1 VRSRCG
7 PVRDTGCGAT
17 ANGRCIGERGS
28 VTAEFAVALPA
39 VVVVLAFLL
48 AGAAAGAAQL
58 NLEKAAQAA
67 VRQLGRGETEAAAAR
82 TVRSIAG
89 EDAVVSADS
98 SGGWVTVLVTTSVPG
113 PWPEFGGWTLA
124 AEATGPAELGGGP
137 VVPAGAGNGGG

>member
-1 VRSRCG
+1 MRSRCG
-7 PVRDTGCGAT
+7 PAGHPRCDAT
-17 ANGRCIGERGS
+17 AKGGRSSERGS

-67 VRQLGRGETEAAAAR
+67 VRQLGRGETEAAAAH

-89 EDAVVSADS
+89 EGAAVAADS
-98 SGGWVTVLVTTSVPG
+98 SGGWVTVRVTTSVPG

-124 AEATGPAELGGGP
+124 AEATGPAEPGGGP
-137 VVPAGAGNGGG
+137 VVPAGAGSGGG

>member
-1 VRSRCG
+1 M
-7 PVRDTGCGAT
+7 A
-17 ANGRCIGERGS
+17 ANGRCTIERGS

-67 VRQLGRGETEAAAAR
+67 VRQLGRGETKAAAAH

-89 EDAVVSADS
+89 DEAVLVADS
-98 SGGWVTVLVTTSVPG
+98 GSGGWVAVRVTASVPG

-124 AEATGPAELGGGP
+124 AEATGPVELGADP
-137 VVPAGAGNGGG
+137 AVPAGAGSGGR

>member
-1 VRSRCG
+1 MRSRCG
-7 PVRDTGCGAT
+7 PVRHPWCGAS
-17 ANGRCIGERGS
+17 ANGRGADERGS

-67 VRQLGRGETEAAAAR
+67 VRQLGRGETAASAAR

-89 EDAVVSADS
+89 EGAVVAADS
-98 SGGWVTVLVTTSVPG
+98 SGGWVTVRVTASVSG
-113 PWPEFGGWTLA
+113 PWPEFAGWTLA
-124 AEATGPAELGGGP
+124 AEAIGPAELGGGP
-137 VVPAGAGNGGG
+137 VVPPGAGSGGK

>member
-1 VRSRCG
+1 MRNRCG
-7 PVRDTGCGAT
+7 PVRPSRCGAT
-17 ANGRCIGERGS
+17 AHGQRTGERGS

-39 VVVVLAFLL
+39 VIVVLAFLL

-67 VRQLGRGETEAAAAR
+67 VRQLGRGETEAAAAQ

-89 EDAVVSADS
+89 EGAAVAADS
-98 SGGWVTVLVTTSVPG
+98 SGGWVRVRVTASVPG

-124 AEATGPAELGGGP
+124 AEAAGPAELGGGP
-137 VVPAGAGNGGG
+137 VVPAGAGNGDG

>member
-1 VRSRCG
+1 MLSRLERVRRPRCS
-7 PVRDTGCGAT
+7 PNA
-17 ANGRCIGERGS
+17 RCTIERGS

-67 VRQLGRGETEAAAAR
+67 VRQLGRGETQAAAAH

-89 EDAVVSADS
+89 ADTVLAADS
-98 SGGWVTVLVTTSVPG
+98 SGGWVTVRVTASVPG

-124 AEATGPAELGGGP
+124 AEATGPAELGAGP
-137 VVPAGAGNGGG
+137 EVPAGAGAGSGGR

>member
-1 VRSRCG
+1 MRSRCG
-7 PVRDTGCGAT
+7 PVRHLRCGAT
-17 ANGRCIGERGS
+17 TNGRRTGERGS

-67 VRQLGRGETEAAAAR
+67 VRQLGRGETAAAAAR

-89 EDAVVSADS
+89 EGAAVSADN
-98 SGGWVTVLVTTSVPG
+98 SGGWVTVRVTASAPG

-137 VVPAGAGNGGG
+137 EVPAGAGSGGT